1 MNVFD
6 IIGPIMVGPSSSHT
20 AGAVRIGKIA
30 RAVAGG
36 QPQSVVIDLYGSF
49 AQTYKGHGTDKAII
63 AGLLGMETDDE
74 RIRNSLN
81 LANQAGLK
89 YKFRKAQAAEV
100 HPNTAMITCT
110 DPNGKK
116 SIVSAASIGGG
127 RIVVNRINDINVK
140 FNGGY
145 FTLLIPHSDTPG
157 VIATVTNFLAH
168 QNINIAEMNMYRSHR
183 GGEAMM
189 IIETDQ
195 DVAADLIHS
204 IEAVNTVKKVVL
216 IKPIY

>member
-36 QPQSVVIDLYGSF
+36 QPAAVTIEFYGSF

-63 AGLLGMETDDE
+63 AGLLGMAPDDE
-74 RIRNSLN
+74 RIKDSLE
-81 LANQAGLK
+81 LARELGMAF
-89 YKFRKAQAAEV
+89 KFRKSHNKEV
-100 HPNTAMITCT
+100 HPNTALISAVDQT
-110 DPNGKK
+110 GKK
-116 SIVSAASIGGG
+116 TIVQGSSVGGG
-127 RIVVNRINDINVK
+127 RIVVNRINEINVK
-140 FNGGY
+140 FNGEY
-145 FTLLIPHSDTPG
+145 YTLLVPHNDTPG
-157 VIATVTNFLAH
+157 MIAAVTNLLAD
-168 QNINIAEMNMYRSHR
+168 QGINIAEMNVYRSHR

-189 IIETDQ
+189 VIETDQ
-195 DVAADLIHS
+195 AVKGELVS
-204 IEAVNTVKKVVL
+204 LIEAVNKVKKAVL